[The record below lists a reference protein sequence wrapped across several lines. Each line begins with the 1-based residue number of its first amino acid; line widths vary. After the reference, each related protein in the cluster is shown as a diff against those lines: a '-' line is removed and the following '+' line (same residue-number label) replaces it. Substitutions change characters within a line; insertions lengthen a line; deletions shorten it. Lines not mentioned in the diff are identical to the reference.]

1 MRSTGPSLRIRV
13 TKGFLRSYDSA
24 SLLVQRCAERAI
36 HDFVRKYRSDA
47 TRCLRTYDRI
57 AGRTELLEIDIGGG
71 ERLIATLRSGGLS
84 LLDVGDHSVT
94 AKWSRSRTH
103 AAPDF
108 GAAPDQFLPE
118 DRTGFFSRAPDIR
131 VSHFANEIQP
141 DWIYF
146 LDEQQ
151 RAAFERIR
159 DALYEF
165 VGSEKSRAYWIV
177 GGPGTGKTSIL
188 LNLLK
193 WAVDAKLRVE
203 IHLTDSLAE
212 YVERSVAVDL
222 SKMRAQDVTSL
233 AMQLGEGDSDRTT
246 NRDLVL
252 VDDPSTTMAIAL
264 ATVHAA
270 SGKTHV
276 SVAAFDPL
284 QLRDSLTDGEF
295 EVLVRRHD
303 VTVVQL
309 NRCYRQK
316 ANVGKASKRAA
327 DAIAASTPFLAQDK
341 IARYRKERAVLTQQA
356 NDLLFP
362 NRIGYTEVHIP
373 AEAAHLAKEIRRI
386 SVTGQLWRHWPPL
399 LVVTDESLKVPEEWR
414 RIWREVDCREVSF
427 VSLGEIKGLEFQH
440 CFIFLTEE
448 LYSALE
454 TGFKGSGQAVYNQR
468 RLLRI
473 PFLRAKDSIV
483 TFVVKMAE

>member
-1 MRSTGPSLRIRV
+1 LRIRV
-13 TKGFLRSYDSA
+13 TKSFLRSYYSA
-24 SLLVQRCAERAI
+24 SLVVQRCAERAI

-47 TRCLRTYDRI
+47 TKCLRTYDRI

-84 LLDVGDHSVT
+84 LLDVGDHSLT
-94 AKWSRSRTH
+94 AKWSRSRTRL
-103 AAPDF
+103 AADF
-108 GAAPDQFLPE
+108 GDAPDQFLPE

-141 DWIYF
+141 DWIHH

-151 RAAFERIR
+151 NAAFETIR
-159 DALYEF
+159 DALHEL

-193 WAVDAKLRVE
+193 WAVDAKLKVE

-212 YVERSVAVDL
+212 YIERSVVVDL
-222 SKMRAQDVTSL
+222 SEVRAQHADVTSP
-233 AMQLGEGDSDRTT
+233 AMQFGEGDSVSTT

-252 VDDPSTTMAIAL
+252 VDDPSTTAAIEF
-264 ATVHAA
+264 ATLHAA
-270 SGKTHV
+270 SRKAHV

-284 QLRDSLTDGEF
+284 QLRSSLTDDEF
-295 EVLVRRHD
+295 EVLVRKHD
-303 VTVVQL
+303 VTVIRL
-309 NRCYRQK
+309 NTCYRQK

-341 IARYRKERAVLTQQA
+341 IDRYRKERAVLTRQA

-362 NRIGYTEVHIP
+362 NPIGYAEVHFP
-373 AEAAHLAKEIRRI
+373 AEAAHLAKEVRRI

-399 LVVTDESLKVPEEWR
+399 LVVTDETLKVPEEWR
-414 RIWREVDCREVSF
+414 RIWREVECREVSF
-427 VSLGEIKGLEFQH
+427 ESLGEIKGLEFQH
-440 CFIFLTEE
+440 CFIFLGEE

-454 TGFKGSGQAVYNQR
+454 SGFTGSGQAVYNQR

-473 PFLRAKDSIV
+473 PFSRAKDSIV
-483 TFVVKMAE
+483 TFVVKKAE